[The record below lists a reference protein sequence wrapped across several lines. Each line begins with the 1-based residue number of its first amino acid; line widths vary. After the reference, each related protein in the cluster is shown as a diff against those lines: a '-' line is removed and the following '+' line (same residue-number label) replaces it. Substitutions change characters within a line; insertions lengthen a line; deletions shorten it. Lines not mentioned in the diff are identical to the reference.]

1 MRRLV
6 LLLLAALA
14 ISGCATT
21 TAAAPA
27 KAPKSYSATVL
38 ADAPA
43 AYWRMS
49 EMTGTT
55 MADATKNGNNGHY
68 DGIVMLAQPGPLVGD
83 GATAVAFDGA
93 TAAATVPSSPRTW
106 LVGAA

>member
-1 MRRLV
+1 VRRATLF
-6 LLLLAALA
+6 LLLGLA

-21 TAAAPA
+21 TAAAPTT
-27 KAPKSYSATVL
+27 APKSYSATVL

-43 AYWRMS
+43 GYWRMG

-68 DGIVMLAQPGPLVGD
+68 DGIVMLAQPGPIAGD
-83 GATAVAFDGA
+83 GSAAVAFDGA
-93 TAAATVPSSPRTW
+93 TAAALS
-106 LVGAA
+106 LIHI